1 MSFPPEPPW
10 APGAFSVLEART
22 RAVARP
28 PAPPEVHA
36 RAEALR
42 LRVAGEPYAL
52 PASAVRA
59 VAELTRLTPLP
70 YAPPEVAGLTVRG
83 GGVLPVFHLRAVLGL
98 PLSALPEFGRIV
110 VLGEDQDALALVVD
124 AVEGIVPLAAGV
136 LGEPP
141 PTVGPEA
148 RALLLGIGADG
159 VPVLDPDALL
169 ASPRLFVEIP
179 LARAE
184 RK

>member
-1 MSFPPEPPW
+1 MSEPTDAPWSPEMT
-10 APGAFSVLEART
+10 ALLEART

-28 PAPPEVHA
+28 PEPME
-36 RAEALR
+36 RIGRTESLR
-42 LRVAGEPYAL
+42 MRVAGETYAL
-52 PASAVRA
+52 PAASVRA

-83 GGVLPVFHLRAVLGL
+83 GSVIPVFYLRAVLGL
-98 PLSALPEFGRIV
+98 PLTALPEFGRIV
-110 VLGEDQDALALVVD
+110 LLGGDDDLLALAVD
-124 AVEGIVPLAAGV
+124 AVEGTTALLAQA
-136 LGEPP
+136 LREPP
-141 PTVGPEA
+141 PTVGPLA
-148 RALLLGIGADG
+148 RPLLLGIDSDG

-169 ASPRLFVEIP
+169 ASPRLFVDIP